1 MSGELGFDL
10 RHTLRVLAKSP
21 GFTLVAILSLSLGI
35 GANTAM
41 FGVVGTLLFTPLR
54 IDAPEELAL
63 VAWSHAVDARIN
75 NYGSTDYLDPD
86 SGVRYRSNF
95 SHPLYLEMRDDAP
108 AGVDVFA
115 FAFLRGVSVAL
126 GDQPASLAGGALADG
141 RYFSALRP
149 GMALGRPLTEADDVP
164 DAPLVAVLSHA
175 FWRRAF
181 GGDPGIVGRTVRVNG
196 VSAEV
201 VGVTAE
207 GFHGLSLGGFFP
219 RTDITVP
226 LSAQPR
232 VTPRIAQG
240 GSLLGSEDTFW
251 LRLMA
256 RVPAGTPWATVEQ
269 SLATVMRTHP
279 SPLVGGDG
287 VPSPKLLAGSQGAQP
302 VSPERARLLYWL
314 MGVVGVVLLIACV
327 NLASLM
333 LARGVSR
340 QRELAIRRALGAPRA
355 RLVRNMAL
363 ESVVLSAAGTLL
375 GIVLVMLGRNLLSG
389 LLTGSVGFGALGS
402 LDMGIEIDPVVL
414 GLSAAVGILATILFG
429 LLPALRLSN
438 LDPGAWLKGR
448 SAASAAPRLTIGR
461 VLIALQ
467 VGISLPL
474 VVGAALF
481 LRTVAN
487 LGAVE
492 LGFDPRGVAEFR
504 VDPGFT
510 QRPTE
515 ESARLY
521 QEVLASVQEVPGVSS
536 VTLMENIPLSGI
548 VSNGT
553 ITVDGERHMLYRNA
567 IGPALIE
574 TLGMRL
580 LAGRMPGLQDGPDAP
595 RIGVVNETAMR
606 ELFDGDS
613 PVGRLLEVGNGAV
626 QIVGVVNDTPYRSR
640 RQDVPATLYESA
652 FQRDGYGGHHVVLRT
667 GTPLPRLEPLIR
679 EAIYRVDPDL
689 PVPEIR
695 SQTAIMA
702 ETGARERVFTQL
714 LSIFGAFALLL
725 ASIGLHGVTSYAV
738 SRRTSEI
745 GVRVAVG
752 ARRQQILWMI
762 LRQVLVLA
770 VVGLVIGVPISL
782 AAAPVVGSLLYGV
795 APNDVQT
802 VVAAACVMLAV
813 ACAAGLL
820 PARRAARVDAMV
832 ALSVE

>member
-10 RHTLRVLAKSP
+10 RHTLRMLAESP

-41 FGVVGTLLFTPLR
+41 FGVVHTLLFTPLPV
-54 IDAPEELAL
+54 DAPKELAL
-63 VAWSHAVDARIN
+63 VAWSHTSDPRIN
-75 NYGSTDYLDPD
+75 NYGSTDYLDSD
-86 SGVRYRSNF
+86 SGLRFRSNF
-95 SHPLYLEMRDDAP
+95 SHPLYLEMRDAAP
-108 AGVDVFA
+108 DGIDLFA

-141 RYFSALRP
+141 RYFSTLRP
-149 GMALGRPLTEADDVP
+149 TMELGRPLTEADDVP
-164 DAPLVAVLSHA
+164 DAPVVAVLGHA
-175 FWRRAF
+175 FWMRAF

-196 VSAEV
+196 VPAEV
-201 VGVTAE
+201 VGVTAD

-232 VTPRIAQG
+232 VAARIAQG
-240 GSLLGSEDTFW
+240 GSLLGSDDVFW

-256 RVPAGTPWATVEQ
+256 RVPEGTSWSTVEQ

-279 SPLVGGDG
+279 SPLLGAEG
-287 VPSPKLLAGSQGAQP
+287 VPSPRLLPGSQGAQP
-302 VSPERARLLYWL
+302 VSQDRARLLYWL

-340 QRELAIRRALGAPRA
+340 QRELAIRRALGAGRA
-355 RLVRNMAL
+355 RLVRNIAL
-363 ESVVLSAAGTLL
+363 ESVLLSVAGTVL
-375 GIVLVMLGRNLLSG
+375 GVALVLLGRNMLSA
-389 LLTGSVGFGALGS
+389 LLTGSVGFGAMGS
-402 LDMGIEIDPVVL
+402 LEMGVVIDPVVL
-414 GLSAAVGILATILFG
+414 GSSAGVGIVATILFG

-448 SAASAAPRLTIGR
+448 SAASAAPRLTTGR

-492 LGFDPRGVAEFR
+492 LGFDPAGVAAFR

-510 QRPTE
+510 KRPPE
-515 ESARLY
+515 ENARLY
-521 QEVLASVQEVPGVSS
+521 QEVLASVQDVPGVRA
-536 VTLMENIPLSGI
+536 VTLMENLPLSGI
-548 VSNGT
+548 VSNGV

-567 IGPALIE
+567 IGPALLE

-580 LAGRMPGLQDGPDAP
+580 LAGRMPGLQDGPDAS

-606 ELFDGDS
+606 ELFGGDS
-613 PVGRLLEVGNGAV
+613 PVGRLLDVGNGTV

-640 RQDVPATLYESA
+640 RQEVPATLYESA
-652 FQRDGYGGHHVVLRT
+652 LQRGGYGGHHLVLRT

-679 EAIYRVDPDL
+679 EAVYRVDPDL

-695 SQTAIMA
+695 SQTEIMA

-738 SRRTSEI
+738 ARRTSEI

-752 ARRQQILWMI
+752 ARRGQILWMI

-770 VVGLVIGVPISL
+770 AVGLVIGVPISL

-795 APNDVQT
+795 APNDVLT
-802 VVAAACVMLAV
+802 VAGAAVVMLAV
-813 ACAAGLL
+813 TCAAGLL

-832 ALSVE
+832 ALGVE